1 MNKTQKKNQM
11 LRDFINGNDVIISP
25 GAYDALTAKMIEKAG
40 FKLIGTTGY
49 GMHGSILGVPDN
61 GLLTFNEMVTA
72 CGNMAEAV
80 DIPIL
85 ADAEDGYGNAIN
97 TIRTVQSFEK
107 AGISGIFIED
117 QKLPPNCPFIKE
129 PEVVSTEE
137 MCSKIRAAVNA
148 RQDPNFVIVARTDAP
163 FDEAIERAQAY
174 IEAGADMIK
183 ILPKTR
189 RELELIPQKVNAPL
203 HIGFFS
209 NLDCSDGWS
218 AWDVGKMGYKIV
230 TFPLTPLFLN
240 VKAVMTGLTEI
251 REKGTDEKIRSMM
264 VDFAEYLKIVDVD
277 KFRELEKKYLS

>member
-1 MNKTQKKNQM
+1 MNKSQKKNKM
-11 LRDFINGNDVIISP
+11 LRDLINGDDVIISP
-25 GAYDALTAKMIEKAG
+25 GAYDALTAKMIEKSG
-40 FKLIGTTGY
+40 FKIVGTTGY
-49 GMHGSILGVPDN
+49 GMHGTILGVPDN
-61 GLLTFNEMVTA
+61 GMLAFNEMVTA
-72 CGNMAEAV
+72 CGNMADAIDV
-80 DIPIL
+80 PML
-85 ADAEDGYGNAIN
+85 ADAEGGYGNAIN
-97 TIRTVQSFEK
+97 TIRSVQAFEK
-107 AGISGIFIED
+107 AGVSGIFIED

-129 PEVVSTEE
+129 PEVISVDE
-137 MCSKIRAAVNA
+137 MCGKIRVAADV

-209 NLDCSDGWS
+209 NQDCNDGWS

-240 VKAVMTGLTEI
+240 VKAVMTGLKEI
-251 REKGTDEKIRSMM
+251 REKGSDEGIRNMM
-264 VDFAEYLKIVDVD
+264 VDFAEYLKIIDVD
-277 KFRELEKKYLS
+277 KFLEFEKKYLG